1 MFLRKSKIYRSW
13 KLHVVLFQPRDTCML
28 WADAE
33 ILRLSRHCNICQIF
47 YNIIITIKITT
58 KIKEFLHNICILK
71 MLPLKSL
78 LPWHVEDDSSE
89 NYLEFSFVS
98 LHSLWSDGRKRKC
111 KEVQVGRLHKWKG
124 TLTGVPV
131 NCSQS
136 EDPFHWICFLFSEE
150 QFRKLLT
157 ITTEMQK

>member
-1 MFLRKSKIYRSW
+1 M
-13 KLHVVLFQPRDTCML
+13 LFQPRDTCML

-71 MLPLKSL
+71 MVPL

-131 NCSQS
+131 NCSLS
-136 EDPFHWICFLFSEE
+136 EDPLHWICFLFSEE

>member
-1 MFLRKSKIYRSW
+1 MYVMSW
-13 KLHVVLFQPRDTCML
+13 CRDF
-28 WADAE
+28 E
-33 ILRLSRHCNICQIF
+33 IVPSLQYLSNILQH
-47 YNIIITIKITT
+47 Y
-58 KIKEFLHNICILK
+58 HNYQNNNKNKRISSQHLYFK
-71 MLPLKSL
+71 DGASQASPSL
-78 LPWHVEDDSSE
+78 ACGRWFMTSE

-124 TLTGVPV
+124 TLTGAPV

-136 EDPFHWICFLFSEE
+136 EDPFYWICFLFSEE